1 MTHPP
6 PVCDTELLVT
16 LWPSFPHFPRFA
28 TDPRLSGIR
37 LNSAMIGVPDLKKEF
52 ALLEEYRP
60 TVPLYFDIKG
70 KQLRIQEV
78 NLLKSKSGMP
88 DLELVL
94 NHPIAVETP
103 SLVLFKAGSD
113 SASLRELRDGGKRLV
128 FDGGPR
134 YMVAPGESL
143 CVRHP
148 SLEVLGPTFTDV
160 ELEKIRLVKEFG
172 FTRWF
177 LSYVE
182 SQREVDEF
190 LELVGKDTE
199 VWLKIENLP
208 GLRYVSEEFVKRPNL
223 TLVMAR
229 GDLYVEV
236 DRPHDILGA
245 HRLLIEKDPEACAA
259 SRILLSAMGNAN
271 LTVNNIRGLA
281 KSARKGQVD
290 AARIIALIEEGERDP
305 TPSCADFSEL
315 AWLADIGY
323 RRVMLCDEL
332 CLKGKLLGRAVNAF
346 GQFRDA
352 YRGIGEPS

>member
-1 MTHPP
+1 MSHPP
-6 PVCDTELLVT
+6 PVHDTELLVT
-16 LWPSFPHFPRFA
+16 LWPSFQHFPRFA
-28 TDPRLSGIR
+28 ADPRLSWIR
-37 LNSAMIGVPDLKKEF
+37 LNSAMIGVPDLKNEF
-52 ALLEEYRP
+52 ALLGEHKP

-70 KQLRIQEV
+70 RQLRIQDV
-78 NLLKSKSGMP
+78 HLLRTKSGPP

-103 SLVLFKAGSD
+103 SLALFKAGSD
-113 SASLRELRDGGKRLV
+113 SAILRELRDDGKRLV

-148 SLEVLGPTFTDV
+148 SLQVLGSTFTDV

-172 FTRWF
+172 FVRWF

-182 SQREVDEF
+182 SQRDVDEF
-190 LELVGKDTE
+190 LELVGKDAD

-208 GLRYVSEEFVKRPNL
+208 GLRYVSQEFVKRPNL

-236 DRPHDILGA
+236 DRPHEILCA

-281 KSARKGQVD
+281 KGARKGHVD
-290 AARIIALIEEGERDP
+290 AAKILALIEEGERDP

-315 AWLADIGY
+315 AWLSDIGY

-346 GQFRDA
+346 CQFRDSYSA
-352 YRGIGEPS
+352 VKSS